1 MAADKGTKM
10 TRLKSQLKKSTTI
23 LVAMQLTLCGTF
35 ALSTS
40 AFADGLSYEPRLYR
54 SAHFLG
60 RGDTGISVAD
70 EEDAIFYNP
79 AGLALGKGIYKKT
92 VLVSPQVEL
101 SEATRDLARRLGAE
115 NADAVETVQNNIGKP
130 NHFGLQNF
138 TGLILRRAALG
149 VIVSNNIDLL
159 AYKSA
164 DYGGMEVVE
173 ASVDQ
178 NVGATF
184 SLADTF
190 FHPKLMMGITAKY
203 LARGRGSMTVIS
215 VEADKVQDELSNTAD
230 FIGMG
235 EGGGIDFGLMYQ
247 GGGRTNPAFGLTVND
262 IGDTKIKPT
271 EETNLDLDFKQQVNI
286 GASIEPGTKFSKLK
300 LLADYRDITGA
311 VIKNPYKRFH
321 MGGELSV
328 LSMIGIMGG
337 INQGYP
343 TAGLYFDFYILRFDF
358 GYYTEEMGDRIGT
371 RPDTRYFVR
380 LEAGF

>member
-1 MAADKGTKM
+1 MLRIKDGSM
-10 TRLKSQLKKSTTI
+10 TRFNLRLKKSGSVLI
-23 LVAMQLTLCGTF
+23 ALQVAVSSTF
-35 ALSTS
+35 LINTDS
-40 AFADGLSYEPRLYR
+40 FADGLSYEPRLYR

-60 RGDTGISVAD
+60 RGDTGIAVAD

-92 VLVSPQVEL
+92 VLLSPQVEL

-115 NADAVETVQNNIGKP
+115 NANAVETVQNNIGKP

-138 TGLILRRAALG
+138 TGLVLRRAALG
-149 VIVSNNIDLL
+149 AIVSNNIDLL

-164 DYGGMEVVE
+164 EYGGMEVVE
-173 ASVDQ
+173 ANVDQ
-178 NVGATF
+178 NIGATF

-190 FHPKLMMGITAKY
+190 FMPKLMMGITAKY

-215 VEADKVQDELSNTAD
+215 VEADKVTDELSNTAD

-235 EGGGIDFGLMYQ
+235 EGGGLDFGLMYQ
-247 GGGRTNPAFGLTVND
+247 GGGRTNPSFGLTIND
-262 IGDTKIKPT
+262 IGDTKITPT
-271 EETNLDLDFKQQVNI
+271 EETNLDLDLKQQINI
-286 GASIEPGTKFSKLK
+286 GGSIEPGTKFSKLK
-300 LLADYRDITGA
+300 LLMDYRDIAGT

-328 LSMIGIMGG
+328 LNMIGIMGG

-343 TAGLYFDFYILRFDF
+343 TAGLYFDFYILRLDL
-358 GYYTEEMGDRIGT
+358 GYYTQEMGKRIGT